1 MSLSRRLRESEA
13 TRVLTVVSVAIVF
26 VSLLWAESKAPT
38 PGEQIYLTG
47 RLASGAPLTGER
59 DSGGSTSGGDGAC
72 VNCHRPS
79 GLGMAEG
86 RIVIPPITSR
96 YLFNPGVL
104 ITSDTESHHFAPTPT
119 GREAY
124 TDATLARAIREGI
137 GPDGRKL
144 GYLMP
149 RYNLDDGTMGSLI
162 SYLKMLSSGPVPGVT
177 AETLHFATII
187 TPDADPVERKGMLDV
202 LQAFFATKNHYYRGE
217 SPPLLSPWRMMYR
230 VQRMWQ
236 LHVWELTGPPETWEE
251 QLRKRLRAEP
261 VFAVISGLGG
271 KTWAPVHRF
280 CQEESLPCLFP
291 NVDLPVVAEGDFYNV
306 YFSKGVLLEAQLI
319 NRELKDVVAKAG
331 IRRVVQVFRDNDVGA
346 AAAGALHEEVTARG
360 LQSEERPLGAAAGD
374 GDLAAALKDIAE
386 NDAVILWLR
395 PGDLRRLPAFPA
407 GKPTVFVSGLMGGL
421 GDAPLPEEWRSF
433 ANMTYPFELPERRG
447 VLMDYPLGWF
457 RIERIPVVA
466 ERTQVDTYVAC
477 GILADALKHM
487 LDNFVRAYLV
497 EKLEGMLSSRIINGN
512 YTRLGLAPG
521 QRFASKG
528 GYIVRFAAAEGD
540 RLTPEGDWM
549 VP

>member
-1 MSLSRRLRESEA
+1 M
-13 TRVLTVVSVAIVF
+13 RVLTAVSVAIVF

-38 PGEQIYLTG
+38 AGEQIYLTG
-47 RLASGAPLTGER
+47 RLASGMPVTGER
-59 DSGGSTSGGDGAC
+59 DSGGSTSGSDAAC

-96 YLFNPGVL
+96 YLFSPGVL
-104 ITSDTESHHFAPTPT
+104 ITSDTESHHVAPTPT

-124 TDATLARAIREGI
+124 TDATLAGAIRKGI

-149 RYNLDDGTMGSLI
+149 RYNLDDGTMASLI
-162 SYLKMLSSGPVPGVT
+162 AYLKTLSSGPVPGVT
-177 AETLHFATII
+177 ADTLHFATII

-236 LHVWELTGPPETWEE
+236 LHVWELSGPPETWEE

-261 VFAVISGLGG
+261 VFAVIAGLGG
-271 KTWAPVHRF
+271 KDWAPVHRF

-291 NVDLPVVAEGDFYNV
+291 NVDLPVIAEGDFYNV

-319 NRELKDVVAKAG
+319 DRQLSGAAAKPA
-331 IRRVVQVFRDNDVGA
+331 IHRVVQVFRNDDIGA
-346 AAAGALHEEVTARG
+346 AAAGALRDEVAARG
-360 LQSEERPLGAAAGD
+360 LRTDERELGAAAVD
-374 GDLAAALKDIAE
+374 GELATALKDIAQT
-386 NDAVILWLR
+386 DALVLWLR
-395 PGDLRRLPAFPA
+395 PGDLRSLPAFPA
-407 GKPTVFVSGLMGGL
+407 RKPTVFVSGLMGGL
-421 GDAPLPEEWRSF
+421 GDAPLPEEWRGA
-433 ANMTYPFELPERRG
+433 ANMTYPLELPQRRG

-457 RIERIPVVA
+457 RIQRIPLVA

-487 LDNFVRAYLV
+487 LDNFVREYLV

-512 YTRLGLAPG
+512 YLRLGLAPG

-528 GYIVRFAAAEGD
+528 GYIVHFAAAEGD